1 MNEPSGR
8 EATEVKESAGSA
20 EIDRRSFLKYVGA
33 GATALAGAQLGS
45 LIPLG
50 CAAGGG
56 RTVFVH
62 ADGTPDWVAP
72 RYPVPLP
79 GDPGDATTDAVRF
92 ASYEVQDRLVLPEGF
107 RFDIIAEWG
116 DRFGNGEHEVSF
128 GYNNDYTGLLPIPGT
143 ENELWLF
150 VNHEYLSFRPWSE
163 SYEAIKGETLP
174 SYRLTEDPDTPWLYR
189 RGRFSIDDWKVEQGL
204 GNGIDLR
211 PGIGPQEIPAEVREK
226 IRDTCEKGLA
236 ELGVSVLRVRRL
248 SGGRFEVIA
257 DATDHRRISG
267 HRSENVEPGSFRF
280 SGPASFLFT
289 RDPSGTLANC
299 SGGTTPWGTFLTCEE
314 NFHYEMP
321 EAVSPAGLP
330 LEASARPF
338 GGRGDEVN
346 GEIDYGHDRPTNLNG
361 LGNGISE
368 PLDGREYG
376 WVCEVDPTTGRMVK
390 HTALGRFHHENVTLR
405 CEKGER
411 LAAYM
416 GDDRRGGHVWK
427 FVSDGVVRDPTDPAN
442 SRLLEKGTLY
452 VARFEEGFTG
462 RWIPLV
468 PETPLRR
475 PEPEY
480 CFSSH
485 VRVPAR
491 FVGGAVA
498 VGDTDRDRPALEVED
513 WVSIIESFAGKPF
526 AECTLGDL
534 VTPEA
539 GASGEETRERKTGVL
554 VTDAFLMAN
563 AVGGTPSARPE
574 DLEVHPIDRSVY
586 VAFTDSTDGSAG
598 APDQRIFPDSGRRN
612 SRQYGAIYRI
622 VEDGDDP
629 ASTTFGWGKFV
640 SSGEVAEDGGGFACA
655 DNLVFDP
662 LGNLWMVTDISTTAQ
677 NFPNER
683 SAATGTDAG
692 SKLFPGVFGNNA
704 MFMIPTSGE
713 TKGIPQLFAI
723 GPMES
728 ELTGPTFTADGKTL
742 ILAVQHPGERRGIR
756 KTSNPQDVRAQIVHD
771 RSNQPFE
778 QKRIVPQGSN
788 FPSTELDQP
797 PRPCVVCITREG

>member
-1 MNEPSGR
+1 MDKPSGR
-8 EATEVKESAGSA
+8 EATEVNPSPGTV

-33 GATALAGAQLGS
+33 GATALMGAQLGS

-50 CAAGGG
+50 CAAGGR
-56 RTVFVH
+56 RTVFVR

-72 RYPVPLP
+72 AYPVPLP
-79 GDPGDATTDAVRF
+79 GDPTDLADAVRF

-107 RFDIIAEWG
+107 RFDVIAEWG
-116 DRFGNGEHEVSF
+116 DRFGSGESQITF
-128 GYNNDYTGLLPIPGT
+128 GYNNDYTGLLPIEGT
-143 ENELWLF
+143 EDEHWLF
-150 VNHEYLSFRPWSE
+150 VNHEFLSFRPWKE
-163 SYEAIKGETLP
+163 TYEAIKGEALP
-174 SYRLTEDPDTPWLYR
+174 SYRLTADPDTPWLYR
-189 RGRFSIDDWKVEQGL
+189 RGRFSIDEWKVEQGL

-211 PGIGPQEIPAEVREK
+211 PGIGSQEIPAEVREK
-226 IRDTCEKGLA
+226 IRDTSEKGLA
-236 ELGVSVLRVRRL
+236 ELGVTVLRVRRL
-248 SGGRFEVIA
+248 ADGRFEVVA
-257 DATDHRRISG
+257 DAPDHRRISG
-267 HRSENVEPGSFRF
+267 HRSENVAAGSFRF

-289 RDPSGTLANC
+289 KPPKGTLANC
-299 SGGTTPWGTFLTCEE
+299 SGGNTPWGTFLTCEE

-321 EAVSPAGLP
+321 EDVSPAGEP
-330 LEASARPF
+330 LAASPRLF
-338 GGRGDEVN
+338 GGRGDEIN
-346 GEIDYGHDRPTNLNG
+346 GKIDFGHDLPANLNG

-368 PLDGREYG
+368 LLDGREYG
-376 WVCEVDPTTGRMVK
+376 WVCEVDPASGRMAK

-405 CEKGER
+405 CEKGEK

-427 FVSDGVVRDPTDPAN
+427 FVSDDVVTDPADPAN
-442 SRLLEKGTLY
+442 SQLLEKGTLY
-452 VARFEEGFTG
+452 VARFEKGFTG
-462 RWIPLV
+462 QWIPLV

-475 PEPEY
+475 PEPEF

-485 VRVPAR
+485 IQVPAR
-491 FVGGAVA
+491 FVGGPVA
-498 VGDTDRDRPALEVED
+498 VGDTDRDRPALEVDD
-513 WVSIIESFAGKPF
+513 WISIVESFAGKPF

-539 GASGEETRERKTGVL
+539 GASDEETRQRKTGVL

-598 APDQRIFPDSGRRN
+598 APDQRIFPDSDRRS
-612 SRQYGAIYRI
+612 SRQYGAVYRI

-629 ASTTFGWGKFV
+629 AAPTFGWGKFV
-640 SSGEVAEDGGGFACA
+640 SSGEVAEAGGGFACA

-662 LGNLWMVTDISTTAQ
+662 LGNLWMVTDITTTVQ

-683 SAATGTDAG
+683 AAVSGTDAG
-692 SKLFPGVFGNNA
+692 SKFFPGVFGNNA

-713 TKGIPQLFAI
+713 KAGIPQLFAI
-723 GPMES
+723 APMEA
-728 ELTGPTFTADGKTL
+728 ELTGPTFTPDGKTL
-742 ILAVQHPGERRGIR
+742 ILAVQHPGERRGVR
-756 KTSNPQDVRAQIVHD
+756 KASNPHEERTQIVHD
-771 RSNQPFE
+771 RSDQPFE

-797 PRPCVVCITREG
+797 PRPCVVCITREV